1 MIVSVILITMLPGLR
16 IDLTEDRLYTLSEER
31 GILLA
36 IWRRRLNCVS
46 FTPKAPQKISLRSAL
61 MAAGFRN
68 YWKKSPLPA
77 RQAHFE
83 RHRSGNLFQKRK
95 IWRLSLAFE
104 RFR

>member
-1 MIVSVILITMLPGLR
+1 MVNSKALFSSAGLAGIFFGVIVSVILITMLPGLR
-16 IDLTEDRLYTLSEER
+16 IDLTEDRLYTSRRER

-77 RQAHFE
+77 RA
-83 RHRSGNLFQKRK
+83 S
-95 IWRLSLAFE
+95 SL
-104 RFR
+104 